1 MSEHLFTKDQVK
13 ALKRNINVLAVNQL
27 GITYTF
33 DFKLR
38 YMEEYIKGRLPI
50 KIFVESGFDQ
60 KIIDINLIKSIKKA
74 SKEAF

>member
-13 ALKRNINVLAVNQL
+13 ELKRNINVLTVNQL

-60 KIIDINLIKSIKKA
+60 KIIDINLIKSIKGELY
-74 SKEAF
+74 SS

>member
-13 ALKRNINVLAVNQL
+13 ELKKNINVLTVNQL

-33 DFKLR
+33 GFKLR

-50 KIFVESGFDQ
+50 KIFEESGFDQ
-60 KIIDINLIKSIKKA
+60 KIIDVNLIKSIKVEL
-74 SKEAF
+74 SYSL

>member
-13 ALKRNINVLAVNQL
+13 ELKRNINVLAVNQL

-33 DFKLR
+33 DFKLK